1 MQAAIFVDPAASQT
15 GSVEF
20 EDSRQQDSTN
30 QAVGNIRFSADRM
43 GQTVDDA

>member
-1 MQAAIFVDPAASQT
+1 MQAAIFVGPAAGQT

-30 QAVGNIRFSADRM
+30 QAVGDIRFSADRM
-43 GQTVDDA
+43 GQTMDGA